1 MDVRFVPAPEPSLL
15 HPLISLASG
24 FRSVGTGHSTLRSV
38 SAAMRS
44 RKIRFRGMDVHALA
58 EKVLAGDRRA
68 VARAISLVEDG
79 SADLPELSEALFPRT
94 GRAYTVGLTGSPG
107 VGKSSL
113 AEGLVR
119 AARADGRTVAVLAI
133 DPTSPFSG
141 GALLGDRLR
150 MQVHATDPG
159 VFIRSMATR
168 GHLGGMALA
177 APEALRVLDASG
189 KDLVFVETVG
199 VGQAEVEVATATDT
213 TLVVVSPGWG
223 DAVQVSKA
231 GILEIA
237 DVFVV
242 NKADKDGANEA
253 VRDLRNMLAMGPK
266 LKWRP
271 PIVKTSTVSGDG
283 IDELLDAI
291 QQHREHQEVTGELER
306 KRSRR
311 ILDEVRSMVAFR
323 LRERA
328 TAVLVEAGLGEQLA
342 DRRIDP
348 YHAAEILMERIGSDA
363 AEAEATPATGRR
375 IGSGNDG

>member
-1 MDVRFVPAPEPSLL
+1 VD
-15 HPLISLASG
+15 
-24 FRSVGTGHSTLRSV
+24 
-38 SAAMRS
+38 AAT
-44 RKIRFRGMDVHALA
+44 LA

-68 VARAISLVEDG
+68 VARAISLIEDG
-79 SADLPELSEALFPRT
+79 STDLPALSQAIYPRS

-113 AEGLVR
+113 AEQLVR
-119 AARADGRTVAVLAI
+119 AARTRDRTVAVLAI

-189 KDLVFVETVG
+189 KDVIIVETVG

-213 TLVVVSPGWG
+213 TLVVVAPGWG

-242 NKADKDGANEA
+242 NKADREGAGEA
-253 VRDLRNMLAMGPK
+253 VRDLRNMLSMGPK
-266 LKWRP
+266 LEWKP
-271 PIVKTSTVSGDG
+271 PIVETSSATGEG
-283 IDELLDAI
+283 IDELWEAI
-291 QQHREHQEVTGELER
+291 EAHRGHQERSGELER
-306 KRSRR
+306 KRGRR
-311 ILDEVRSMVAFR
+311 VLDEVRSMVAFR
-323 LRERA
+323 LRELA
-328 TAVLVEAGLGEQLA
+328 SAFLAGDAADLGKALT

-348 YHAAEILMERIGSDA
+348 YRAAEVILERIGARAGETEAVASA
-363 AEAEATPATGRR
+363 ARR
-375 IGSGNDG
+375 IGSGHDG